1 MITLEHVTLP
11 AMEQAAAEAG
21 IVLPI
26 EQTEAWGRYQA
37 KYRDATR
44 GARDLI
50 PSATAIGGGRS
61 P

>member
-21 IVLPI
+21 IALPI

-37 KYRDATR
+37 KVPGRHPW
-44 GARDLI
+44 ARTLFAAMV
-50 PSATAIGGGRS
+50 SWWRS
-61 P
+61 SP